1 MNTQKIQKD
10 VYKIYLDEPESPTY
24 TVYSKKVADEL
35 IDKLLLKYGKQFSVV
50 LKKVEVPQ

>member
-35 IDKLLLKYGKQFSVV
+35 IDRLLLKYGKQFSVV